1 MDRLTERH
9 IAWLVAIPT
18 ALISAA
24 AFLLWGF
31 SSTDLVIGMIAAYCL

>member
-1 MDRLTERH
+1 MDRLTERRV
-9 IAWLVAIPT
+9 AWLVAVP
-18 ALISAA
+18 AGLVSAA